1 MASWEAGPY
10 LDVSRQWE
18 ILPQRM
24 SLESVIRQDPPQ
36 IRVVGEV
43 DAKHVPDFAFVPVG
57 GLEDGVDRLDRGQ
70 LVGVGLDPDPGVEAE
85 GEQVVNELEK
95 NGEEII

>member
-1 MASWEAGPY
+1 
-10 LDVSRQWE
+10 
-18 ILPQRM
+18 M
-24 SLESVIRQDPPQ
+24 SLESVVRQDPPQ

-95 NGEEII
+95 NGGKNFYEK

>member
-1 MASWEAGPY
+1 
-10 LDVSRQWE
+10 
-18 ILPQRM
+18 M
-24 SLESVIRQDPPQ
+24 SLESVVRQDPPQ

-85 GEQVVNELEK
+85 GGRRAQTTDRGYPATTGRVSRCTAAV
-95 NGEEII
+95 G